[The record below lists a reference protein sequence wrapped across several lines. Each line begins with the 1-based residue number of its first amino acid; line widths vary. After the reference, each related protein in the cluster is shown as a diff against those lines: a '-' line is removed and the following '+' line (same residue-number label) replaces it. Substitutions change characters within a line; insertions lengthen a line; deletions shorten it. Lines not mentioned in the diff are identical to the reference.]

1 MWFSLRNIKTN
12 RPSRKLDWLQ
22 QKYTVVEVKTPLT
35 VELDFPGNLHK
46 IVHVDLL
53 ERATE
58 DPLPSQVLE
67 DARPGPVLQLED
79 SDPSLSEWVVEEILD
94 VKNARGRG
102 KRQALVKWKGY
113 LNPLWYLLEDFEDT
127 EALDRY
133 EEKYSN
139 LQYYRGAVQAVKRR
153 KQRKKA

>member
-22 QKYTVVEVKTPLT
+22 QKYTIVEVKTPLT
-35 VELDFPGNLHK
+35 VELDLPGNLHK

-79 SDPSLSEWVVEEILD
+79 SDPSLSEWVVEEVLD
-94 VKNARGRG
+94 VKNARARKASSTGKMERVFEPVMAPTRG
-102 KRQALVKWKGY
+102 L
-113 LNPLWYLLEDFEDT
+113 
-127 EALDRY
+127 
-133 EEKYSN
+133 
-139 LQYYRGAVQAVKRR
+139 
-153 KQRKKA
+153 